1 MKKLTAKLL
10 ALMLALALVL
20 SLTACGGSDQKKLV
34 GTWECEVDFAPL
46 YNQGME
52 NEEGGEYLM
61 VKSLPVVL
69 QMTFREDGTCAMS
82 VHEDSLIAAMEILK
96 ETLKTGL
103 EDYLMAMLGVAVEGM
118 SIDDVLALMGTS
130 MDDMIDS
137 LVTEDVI
144 AEMADELV
152 SEGNYMA
159 EDGKLYVSDSLD
171 EAVDVAEDAYSTY
184 TLKGDTLTLETATDM
199 DEDSAMLYPM
209 TFKKV
214 G

>member
-1 MKKLTAKLL
+1 MKKFTAKLL

-34 GTWECEVDFAPL
+34 GSWECELDFAPL
-46 YNQGME
+46 YNDGME
-52 NEEGGEYLM
+52 AEEGGEYLM
-61 VKSLPVVL
+61 VESLPMVL
-69 QMTFREDGTCAMS
+69 QMTFREDGTCTMS
-82 VHEDSLIAAMEILK
+82 VSKESLTNAVEIMKDAM
-96 ETLKTGL
+96 KTGM
-103 EDYLMAMLGVAVEGM
+103 EDYLMAMLGDAVEGLTV
-118 SIDDVLALMGTS
+118 DDILALMGTT
-130 MDDMIDS
+130 MDDLIDS
-137 LVTEDVI
+137 LVTEEVI
-144 AEMADELV
+144 AEMADDMV

-171 EAVDVAEDAYSTY
+171 EAVDVAEDDYSTY